1 MKVILAI
8 FLTWVVF
15 STAETMQ
22 CSVCEDFSDPDCT
35 NTSLVSCPSSVPL
48 CFTATVSTSLNLGN
62 FNGVKKSCVST
73 AFCGNLTSENVS
85 INLGFTVLRAAARC
99 CNSDNCNNQT
109 LSVASGQPNG
119 LQCASCSGVGDSVC
133 SSTVNCEGDE
143 DRCFNGTVTLQ
154 SPLPVTTLTRG
165 CTSAFLCNSSTLL
178 PSLQALPLFP
188 AVLNT
193 LSLAGLT
200 CCEGNL
206 CNRDSPTATSPPSTA
221 TMPTPTTT
229 TTQTPTT
236 TTTQTPTT
244 TTTQTPTTASGA
256 WRIRL
261 GMFPLLLRLIT
272 FTLIQ

>member
-1 MKVILAI
+1 MKVILAL
-8 FLTWVVF
+8 FLTWVIF
-15 STAETMQ
+15 STAETTQ
-22 CSVCEDFSDPDCT
+22 CSMCDDFSDPDCT
-35 NTSLVSCPSSVPL
+35 NTTLVSCPSSVPL

-62 FNGVKKSCVST
+62 FNGVKKSCVPT
-73 AFCGNLTSENVS
+73 AFCGNLSSENIS

-99 CNSDNCNNQT
+99 CNSDSCNNQT
-109 LSVASGQPNG
+109 LSVARGQPNG
-119 LQCASCSGVGDSVC
+119 LQCASCSGLGDSVC

-154 SPLPVTTLTRG
+154 LPGPVTALTRG
-165 CTSAFLCNSSTLL
+165 CTSTFLCNSSALL

-206 CNRDSPTATSPPSTA
+206 CNRDSSTATSPPSTA
-221 TMPTPTTT
+221 TSPPSTATTSMPTTT
-229 TTQTPTT
+229 T
-236 TTTQTPTT
+236 TT
-244 TTTQTPTTASGA
+244 TTTQTPTTASGT

-261 GMFPLLLRLIT
+261 GVFPLLLRLIT